1 MKRGYRYRI
10 YPDRE
15 QRSLFAKTFG
25 CCRFLYNRMLSDK
38 IGWYEKHK
46 EMLQTTPAQYKKEYE
61 WLKEVDSLALAN
73 VQLHL
78 EKAYRNF
85 FQKSKTGYPK
95 YKSKRHPR
103 QVKATSPAVVHHE
116 HGKRKYPNRGKQA
129 APAEGRDGEDR
140 AAPTDP
146 C

>member
-85 FQKSKTGYPK
+85 FQKPKTGYPK

-103 QVKATSPAVVHHE
+103 QSYTTNMVNGNIIVKVKESRIAI
-116 HGKRKYPNRGKQA
+116 
-129 APAEGRDGEDR
+129 GEDMAR
-140 AAPTDP
+140 KIMI
-146 C
+146 